1 MGNVASTNSQDFL
14 KGSRALVQIA
24 PWITA
29 GTEATSTLIS
39 LGFVD
44 DVEFIAETEVKK
56 ITASN
61 CYIPT
66 DAYLASRNFG
76 AKFTLKEGR
85 LRAFAQ
91 AIMDDPAAGT
101 SGGAEHDVNVIA
113 TPTFTAT
120 EALDEQQAIRY
131 WQLQITI
138 SDQSMLP
145 AYTEDASTTYTKR
158 KIVFWRGLLE
168 CKASAKLVK
177 DGEWA
182 IPVVFHP
189 VVDTSVTYSK
199 GATGRVG
206 KITDS
211 KT

>member
-1 MGNVASTNSQDFL
+1 MGNVSGVNSQDFL

-29 GTEATSTLIS
+29 GSEATSTLIS

-44 DVEFIAETEVKK
+44 DVEFIAESEVKK
-56 ITASN
+56 ITAAN

-76 AKFTLKEGR
+76 AKFTIKEGR
-85 LRAFAQ
+85 LRHFAQ
-91 AIMDDPAAGT
+91 ALMDDPVATTG
-101 SGGAEHDVNVIA
+101 DVTVTP
-113 TPTFTAT
+113 TPTFTAV

-138 SDQSMLP
+138 ADQSML
-145 AYTEDASTTYTKR
+145 ATYTEDAATTYTKR
-158 KIVFWRGLLE
+158 KIVFWRGLVE

-189 VVDTSVTYSK
+189 VIDTSVTYSK
-199 GATGRVG
+199 GVTGRVG